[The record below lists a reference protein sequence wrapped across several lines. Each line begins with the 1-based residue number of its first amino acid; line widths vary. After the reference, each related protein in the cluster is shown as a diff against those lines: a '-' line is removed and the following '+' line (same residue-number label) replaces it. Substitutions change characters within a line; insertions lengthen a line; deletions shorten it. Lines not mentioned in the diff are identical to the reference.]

1 MYNYQTILYLYLILS
16 GKRHLTSLTKVLKK
30 SGITSY
36 ALLQFLIVCNR
47 NATQGILLQFGAYLI
62 DNFLFSYHIYQIL
75 RIWQKKLKILRG
87 ILPLEVTFLAPKLL
101 QPPQWPLISKKID
114 TLVTILSNKMLIP
127 HKKRGTHVTSAFV
140 KLYYV
145 IIYVHHVHLSY
156 IFNLLKNFYILG
168 SSKFFRRSS
177 TTVTDTFKRSTA
189 SIKRKLF
196 FNSGTFNSNG
206 SVVHN
211 RPLAL
216 KASEINSQDC
226 EIAKRLSKQ
235 ILLQHFVYYT

>member
-1 MYNYQTILYLYLILS
+1 MHNLVGQPYSKHICFCKIILILYFIYL
-16 GKRHLTSLTKVLKK
+16 KT
-30 SGITSY
+30 Y
-36 ALLQFLIVCNR
+36 
-47 NATQGILLQFGAYLI
+47 
-62 DNFLFSYHIYQIL
+62 
-75 RIWQKKLKILRG
+75 
-87 ILPLEVTFLAPKLL
+87 
-101 QPPQWPLISKKID
+101 
-114 TLVTILSNKMLIP
+114 
-127 HKKRGTHVTSAFV
+127 
-140 KLYYV
+140 
-145 IIYVHHVHLSY
+145 
-156 IFNLLKNFYILG
+156 YILG

-235 ILLQHFVYYT
+235 ILLLCLFIYREEFLVYLAHQSIDVTMMHFLEFPRIYRKKRLDG

>member
-1 MYNYQTILYLYLILS
+1 MF
-16 GKRHLTSLTKVLKK
+16 H
-30 SGITSY
+30 
-36 ALLQFLIVCNR
+36 
-47 NATQGILLQFGAYLI
+47 
-62 DNFLFSYHIYQIL
+62 
-75 RIWQKKLKILRG
+75 
-87 ILPLEVTFLAPKLL
+87 
-101 QPPQWPLISKKID
+101 
-114 TLVTILSNKMLIP
+114 
-127 HKKRGTHVTSAFV
+127 
-140 KLYYV
+140 
-145 IIYVHHVHLSY
+145 
-156 IFNLLKNFYILG
+156 LLKNFYNLG

-235 ILLQHFVYYT
+235 ILRKSYQFQLQFQIYSHHHQIQIKSPKITENLGFESTLGKVKKMFVLFLFIFKFSIQNCMSLFFTIF

>member
-1 MYNYQTILYLYLILS
+1 MLIANLSHEKRPLCLS
-16 GKRHLTSLTKVLKK
+16 GCVRIIFKHSWLCHSCWKTNSDMSPEARVAKDSDGK
-30 SGITSY
+30 SYTHSW
-36 ALLQFLIVCNR
+36 C
-47 NATQGILLQFGAYLI
+47 
-62 DNFLFSYHIYQIL
+62 HI
-75 RIWQKKLKILRG
+75 
-87 ILPLEVTFLAPKLL
+87 F
-101 QPPQWPLISKKID
+101 
-114 TLVTILSNKMLIP
+114 
-127 HKKRGTHVTSAFV
+127 H
-140 KLYYV
+140 
-145 IIYVHHVHLSY
+145 
-156 IFNLLKNFYILG
+156 YILG

-235 ILLQHFVYYT
+235 ILLLCLFIYREEFLVYLAHQSIDVTMMHFLEFPRIYRKKRLDG

>member
-1 MYNYQTILYLYLILS
+1 MHTPLCKHALGEPEEYAEV
-16 GKRHLTSLTKVLKK
+16 GKARGLKGIIMTCHSPMPHAFSHAVRMAPSQFDDYVSLVQRATK
-30 SGITSY
+30 
-36 ALLQFLIVCNR
+36 A
-47 NATQGILLQFGAYLI
+47 
-62 DNFLFSYHIYQIL
+62 FS
-75 RIWQKKLKILRG
+75 
-87 ILPLEVTFLAPKLL
+87 
-101 QPPQWPLISKKID
+101 D
-114 TLVTILSNKMLIP
+114 TD
-127 HKKRGTHVTSAFV
+127 FEV
-140 KLYYV
+140 KLGME
-145 IIYVHHVHLSY
+145 SDW
-156 IFNLLKNFYILG
+156 FPGMEDWLKDLHQRAEFHYILG

-235 ILLQHFVYYT
+235 IFNTALCL

>member
-1 MYNYQTILYLYLILS
+1 MLIANLSHEKRPLCLS
-16 GKRHLTSLTKVLKK
+16 GCFRIIFKHSWICHSCWKTNSDMSPEARVAKDSDGK
-30 SGITSY
+30 SYTHSW
-36 ALLQFLIVCNR
+36 C
-47 NATQGILLQFGAYLI
+47 
-62 DNFLFSYHIYQIL
+62 HI
-75 RIWQKKLKILRG
+75 
-87 ILPLEVTFLAPKLL
+87 F
-101 QPPQWPLISKKID
+101 
-114 TLVTILSNKMLIP
+114 
-127 HKKRGTHVTSAFV
+127 H
-140 KLYYV
+140 
-145 IIYVHHVHLSY
+145 
-156 IFNLLKNFYILG
+156 YILG

-226 EIAKRLSKQ
+226 EIAKRLSKHYN
-235 ILLQHFVYYT
+235 ILFIKHKKEFLEYCIVASRSTSRLVTPPCY